1 MGPPEAH
8 EVGERLFRLFE
19 RWKYR
24 AWAEARDR
32 NQDDGGD

>member
-1 MGPPEAH
+1 MEPPETH

-24 AWAEARDR
+24 TRAEARDR
-32 NQDDGGD
+32 NRDDEGD